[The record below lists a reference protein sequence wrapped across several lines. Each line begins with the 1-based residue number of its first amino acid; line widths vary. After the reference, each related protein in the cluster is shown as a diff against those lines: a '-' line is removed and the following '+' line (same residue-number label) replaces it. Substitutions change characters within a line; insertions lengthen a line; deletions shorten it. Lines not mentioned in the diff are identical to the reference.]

1 MKLSYKKDYHYA
13 LIKISDLELK
23 NSELSTENNNL
34 YVELSKSNKLNDE
47 LIRENNNLI
56 TQKKLL
62 ISEKNELKSEVD
74 NLKLKVEQLED
85 KLSHSYTLKKLGS
98 GRPVKPQAMKIK
110 GSVTSRS
117 PVRNYMK
124 EEFNYEES

>member
-23 NSELSTENNNL
+23 NSKLLTDRSYLSDEL
-34 YVELSKSNKLNDE
+34 YKSNKQNDN

-56 TQKKLL
+56 TQKKML

-117 PVRNYMK
+117 PVRNYLNK
-124 EEFNYEES
+124 EFNYEES

>member
-23 NSELSTENNNL
+23 NSKLST
-34 YVELSKSNKLNDE
+34 
-47 LIRENNNLI
+47 ENNNLI